1 MALFGIIA
9 KKWRKAYPE
18 GKGNSGGMPQWKALI
33 RDSSTRAC
41 HKLCA
46 SATS

>member
-18 GKGNSGGMPQWKALI
+18 GKGNSGGCRNGK
-33 RDSSTRAC
+33 
-41 HKLCA
+41 H
-46 SATS
+46 